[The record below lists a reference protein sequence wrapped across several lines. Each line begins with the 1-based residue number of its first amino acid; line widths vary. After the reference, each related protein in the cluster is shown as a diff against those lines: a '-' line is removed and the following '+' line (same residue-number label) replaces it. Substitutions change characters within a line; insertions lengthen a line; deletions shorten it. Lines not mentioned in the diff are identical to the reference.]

1 MTSLF
6 RAYLDASLILRVT
19 IALVLGLAA
28 GLLGGETLAAW
39 VAPLGDLLLR
49 LLKFLIVPIVLFT
62 LIVGINQA
70 ELGRL
75 GRMGGKVFVYY
86 VVTSALAIVVGLA
99 VASLLSPGSGM
110 TLDDSASV
118 AVPENPGIV
127 SVLLSI
133 VPSNI
138 VAALAEPNLLGII
151 FTAFV
156 FGIALLKLR
165 QRGAA
170 FKDAALED
178 AAQADGDGRSDEK
191 PRADEQARSDEKNQG
206 ELAEKLYG
214 VIEGLNAM
222 TMKVMAGVLQF
233 VPIGVFAI
241 VTGTVAKQGLGTIL
255 SLGSM
260 VLVLYLA
267 LAVHLLL
274 YCVLMKSF
282 GVPLG
287 AFFREA
293 RTPMATAFATQS
305 SSGTLPLTLDAA
317 QRLGLPRSLYAFSL
331 PLGATVNMDGAA
343 IRIAISAVFAANVA
357 GIPLDLT
364 DMLEIVLIG
373 TLTSIGTAGVPG
385 AGIVMIATVF
395 AQVGLPI
402 ETVALLTSIDALVG
416 MGCTALNVTGDLT
429 GSAIIARSEARSS
442 DAAVAQE
449 SAA

>member
-1 MTSLF
+1 MKSLF

-19 IALVLGLAA
+19 IALVLGLVA

-75 GRMGGKVFVYY
+75 GRMGGKVFAYY
-86 VVTSALAIVVGLA
+86 VVTSALAIVVGLV

-118 AVPENPGIV
+118 SVPENPGIV

-170 FKDAALED
+170 LKD
-178 AAQADGDGRSDEK
+178 AAQADGDAHSEAKPQSDDK
-191 PRADEQARSDEKNQG
+191 TQG

-214 VIEGLNAM
+214 VIEGLNAV

-255 SLGSM
+255 SLGNM

-274 YCVLMKSF
+274 YCVLMKGF
-282 GVPLG
+282 GVRLG

-305 SSGTLPLTLDAA
+305 SSGTLPLTLNAA

-364 DMLEIVLIG
+364 SMLEIVLIG

-429 GSAIIARSEARSS
+429 GSAIIARSEAR
-442 DAAVAQE
+442 AGEV
-449 SAA
+449 SAAREPTA